1 MPTPLDIVF
10 IEWYTSTVLNEL
22 IRLRKG
28 GLVLIQL
35 DYRSR
40 TPIYRQLEESIMEL
54 IMLGVYERDTQL
66 PSVRSL
72 AVELGINPNTIQKAY
87 QELELMGVIYS
98 VTGKGSFVQGLSPA
112 QEHMRVK
119 SLSKLGAALRDAH
132 LAGVNRAEVQEVVDK
147 EYSAAKNKAG
157 RETDD

>member
-1 MPTPLDIVF
+1 M
-10 IEWYTSTVLNEL
+10 
-22 IRLRKG
+22 
-28 GLVLIQL
+28 IQL

-54 IMLGVYERDTQL
+54 IMLGVYAKDTQL
-66 PSVRSL
+66 PSVRAL
-72 AVELGINPNTIQKAY
+72 AMELGINPNTIQKAY

-119 SLSKLGAALRDAH
+119 SLSKLTAALRDAH
-132 LAGVNRAEVQEVVDK
+132 LTGITKAEVQDTVDK
-147 EYSAAKNKAG
+147 EYATANEGNGVKA
-157 RETDD
+157 DD

>member
-1 MPTPLDIVF
+1 M
-10 IEWYTSTVLNEL
+10 IE
-22 IRLRKG
+22 
-28 GLVLIQL
+28 L

-54 IMLGVYERDTQL
+54 IMLGIYAKDMQL
-66 PSVRSL
+66 PSVRTL

-98 VTGKGSFVQGLSPA
+98 VTGKGSFVQGVSPA

-119 SLSKLGAALRDAH
+119 SLSKLAAALRDAH
-132 LAGVNRAEVQEVVDK
+132 LAGISHDDVLVAVDK
-147 EYSAAKNKAG
+147 EYSDKQ
-157 RETDD
+157 REKEVTDR

>member
-1 MPTPLDIVF
+1 M
-10 IEWYTSTVLNEL
+10 
-22 IRLRKG
+22 
-28 GLVLIQL
+28 IQL

-54 IMLGVYERDTQL
+54 IMLGVYEKDTQL

-112 QEHMRVK
+112 QEHMRTK
-119 SLSKLGAALRDAH
+119 SLSKLGVALRDAH
-132 LAGVNRAEVQEVVDK
+132 LAGICKADVQQAVDK
-147 EYSAAKNKAG
+147 EYAAAENKDG
-157 RETDD
+157 RETND